1 MLSNKVLGDDG
12 FEKFSS
18 FSKNNRE
25 DIFVTP
31 YFSDPPLSKTLFALT
46 PSDPS
51 VLSLDPLG
59 FKFWKV
65 KLELKLGGESFF
77 ISLTFCSLFLS
88 GDWTL
93 GEISAGKIFSSLKA
107 GV

>member
-1 MLSNKVLGDDG
+1 MLSNKLLGDDG

-51 VLSLDPLG
+51 VLSLAPLG
-59 FKFWKV
+59 FKF
-65 KLELKLGGESFF
+65 
-77 ISLTFCSLFLS
+77 
-88 GDWTL
+88 
-93 GEISAGKIFSSLKA
+93 
-107 GV
+107 